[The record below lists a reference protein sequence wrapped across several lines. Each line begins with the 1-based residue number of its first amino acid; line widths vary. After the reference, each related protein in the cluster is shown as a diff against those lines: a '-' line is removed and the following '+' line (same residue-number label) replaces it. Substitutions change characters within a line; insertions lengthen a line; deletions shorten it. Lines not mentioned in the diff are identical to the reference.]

1 MLIPELPFGRKRTR
15 LTLKLFFKGESEFS
29 PKQDADFLSAKI
41 SVYLRP
47 CLNRSRRRYNPVAN
61 EVYNIKYYMLMIPSD
76 EEFFPEKK
84 G

>member
-1 MLIPELPFGRKRTR
+1 MTHPNQSLE
-15 LTLKLFFKGESEFS
+15 GESVLL
-29 PKQDADFLSAKI
+29 PKRDADYAENNDFLSAKI